1 MNAIFT
7 ILTALI
13 VIAGIFLVIVV
24 LLQNGKGEGMASN
37 FVAGNQTLGVRKTAD
52 ILEKL
57 TWGLVSF
64 ILVVSIISS
73 FTIRTGGTSVDI
85 TKQIENTATEQP
97 AFPSVPA
104 QGVNPTEAAPAESA
118 APANN

>member
-73 FTIRTGGTSVDI
+73 FTLRTGGTSVDI
-85 TKQIENTATEQP
+85 TKQIESTTTEQP

-104 QGVNPTEAAPAESA
+104 QEVNPTEAAPAESA